1 MKLGAALLAALGV
14 LAGLL
19 AWMFPK
25 PSRRTRVLLGSACLA
40 LLLLAMVLSLNGGEK
55 GSSKASTAGTETI
68 EEAGHDWPVLATAW
82 TVPSVDTIE
91 AGPIATGDHLVVRTS
106 HRRIQVFNGENGTS
120 AWPPYVTRTDTYI
133 LAVVGKRVIFVDR
146 DIMVALSVVDGKR
159 LWEQNL
165 KDFYTSSDVV
175 VTRDLIL
182 IKDGP
187 RLRALDVA
195 TGKPR
200 WTWDS
205 KQASLKEVVAI
216 DQSVYVADEAG
227 RIYGL
232 DLKGKRRWTYMI
244 PHGDPVELPILAYKN
259 TAQPMVAVGKVLLF
273 PAGPG
278 GNVYALSTDTRQ
290 ELWHQSFG
298 EVRAISPSNGQ
309 ALVVTPNKVVAMDAP
324 SGKELWSHDI
334 DNAVVTTQR
343 VYGVTYDLVNSK
355 LHFVA
360 IDVDGGKEVWGTVL
374 DLYAFPEYEPIWT
387 GVFVYFTDR
396 YALYML
402 DPATGKPRGI
412 YKQSD
417 ASIGSSGTNIE
428 VEVGNLIVVNI
439 GDRLIALRRS

>member
-1 MKLGAALLAALGV
+1 
-14 LAGLL
+14 
-19 AWMFPK
+19 
-25 PSRRTRVLLGSACLA
+25 
-40 LLLLAMVLSLNGGEK
+40 
-55 GSSKASTAGTETI
+55 
-68 EEAGHDWPVLATAW
+68 
-82 TVPSVDTIE
+82 
-91 AGPIATGDHLVVRTS
+91 
-106 HRRIQVFNGENGTS
+106 
-120 AWPPYVTRTDTYI
+120 
-133 LAVVGKRVIFVDR
+133 
-146 DIMVALSVVDGKR
+146 
-159 LWEQNL
+159 
-165 KDFYTSSDVV
+165 
-175 VTRDLIL
+175 
-182 IKDGP
+182 
-187 RLRALDVA
+187 
-195 TGKPR
+195 
-200 WTWDS
+200 
-205 KQASLKEVVAI
+205 
-216 DQSVYVADEAG
+216 
-227 RIYGL
+227 
-232 DLKGKRRWTYMI
+232 
-244 PHGDPVELPILAYKN
+244 
-259 TAQPMVAVGKVLLF
+259 LLF